1 MKDNDEGSQRMAN
14 EEAMPKIIL
23 DVLGY
28 REDGDWVALALEMD
42 IRGYGSTFEDALED
56 LAELV
61 EMQVSFAVQKGWP
74 DSVWKPAEP
83 VWYKMWAEVRR
94 EALRDMWVRGEGTLP
109 DDEYRVGSIPPPHV
123 IAGLAEFSQVDA

>member
-1 MKDNDEGSQRMAN
+1 MAS
-14 EEAMPKIIL
+14 EKARPAGIIL

-28 REDGDWVALALEMD
+28 REDGEWVALALEMD
-42 IRGYGSTFEDALED
+42 LRGYGPTFEAALED

-61 EMQVSFAVQKGWP
+61 EMHISFAVQKGWP

-83 VWYKMWAEVRR
+83 FWYQRWSDVRR
-94 EALRDMWVRGEGTLP
+94 EALRGMWVHGEGALP
-109 DDEYRVGSIPPPHV
+109 DDDYRVGSIPPPHV